1 MTHYTMAYVPG
12 VVRCEDLEATLLAA
26 AANPQLAMIVEEDPT
41 EVFEEDDVE
50 GEDPYDEEDYDQ
62 EYEYYL
68 EYMDYLEQ
76 SYD

>member
-1 MTHYTMAYVPG
+1 MTHTTMTYVPG

-26 AANPQLAMIVEEDPT
+26 AAMQFAMIVVEDPT
-41 EVFEEDDVE
+41 EVYVVDDAE
-50 GEDPYDEEDYDQ
+50 GEDPYEEDYDQ